1 MRAMLL
7 RRPRAAEENPLE
19 AADVPEPA
27 PGPAEVRI
35 RVRACGVCRTDL
47 HTVEGEI
54 HPPRLPVIPGHQ
66 VAGVVDS
73 VGPGVTR
80 FARGDRAGVPWL
92 YSTCG
97 ACAGCARGSENL
109 CEAGRFTGFSV
120 DGGYAEAMVARADFA
135 CPLPAGV
142 PDAQAAPLLCAGV
155 IGYRALRLS
164 EIRPGG
170 RLGLYGFGS
179 SAHIAIQ
186 VARHWGCEVFVMT
199 RGEEHRALARELGA
213 AWVGGAADAPPAPL
227 DSAVI
232 FAPAGP
238 LVLNALRALR
248 KGGTVALAGIYMTPI
263 PEIDYGALLYH
274 EKTVRSVANST
285 RRDAEELLGLAAA
298 IPIRAQVQTFPLEEA
313 NRALQFLKQ
322 DRIRG
327 AAVLEV
333 PSG

>member
-1 MRAMLL
+1 MVL
-7 RRPRAAEENPLE
+7 RRAGPAEANPLE
-19 AADVPEPA
+19 AAEAAEPR
-27 PGPAEVRI
+27 PGPGELRI

-54 HPPRLPVIPGHQ
+54 RPPRLPVIPGHQ
-66 VAGVVDS
+66 VVGVVDS
-73 VGPGVTR
+73 VGEGVTR
-80 FARGDRAGVPWL
+80 FQGGDRAGVPWL

-97 ACAGCARGSENL
+97 ACAYCARGDENL
-109 CEAGRFTGFSV
+109 CDAGRFTGFSV
-120 DGGYAEAMVARADFA
+120 DGGYAEAMVSRADYTF
-135 CPLPAGV
+135 PLPAAV

-170 RLGLYGFGS
+170 RLGLYGFGN
-179 SAHIAIQ
+179 SAHIAVQ
-186 VARHWGCEVFVMT
+186 VARHWDCEVFVMT
-199 RGEEHRALARELGA
+199 RGEGHRALARELGA
-213 AWVGGAADAPPAPL
+213 AWVGGADAAPPAPL

-238 LVLNALRALR
+238 LVLDALRALR

-263 PEIDYGALLYH
+263 PAIDYGALLYH

-285 RRDAEELLGLAAA
+285 RRDAEELLQLAAA
-298 IPIRAQVQTFPLEEA
+298 IPIRTQVQTFPLAEA
-313 NRALQFLKQ
+313 NRALQLLKQ

-327 AAVLEV
+327 AAVLQV
-333 PSG
+333 GAG

>member
-1 MRAMLL
+1 MRAMAL
-7 RRPRAAEENPLE
+7 RQAGPAESNPLE
-19 AADVPEPA
+19 AAEVPTPD
-27 PGPAEVRI
+27 PGRGEVRV

-66 VAGVVDS
+66 IVGVVDT
-73 VGPGVTR
+73 VGPGVAR
-80 FARGDRAGVPWL
+80 FAKGDRVGVPWL
-92 YSTCG
+92 HSTCG
-97 ACAGCARGSENL
+97 ACPFCARGAENL

-135 CPLPAGV
+135 YPLPADV
-142 PDAQAAPLLCAGV
+142 ADLPAAPLLCAGV

-170 RLGLYGFGS
+170 RLGLYGFGN

-186 VARHWGCEVFVMT
+186 VARHWGCEVYVMT

-213 AWVGGAADAPPAPL
+213 AWVGGADAAPPEKL

-238 LVLNALRALR
+238 LVLSALRSLR

-263 PEIDYGALLYH
+263 PEIDYGRFLYH
-274 EKTVRSVANST
+274 EKTLRSVANST
-285 RRDAEELLGLAAA
+285 RRDAEELLRLAAA
-298 IPIRAQVQTFPLEEA
+298 IPIRTRIQTFPLAEA
-313 NRALQFLKQ
+313 NRALQLLKQ
-322 DRIRG
+322 DGIRG

-333 PSG
+333 TPV

>member
-1 MRAMLL
+1 MRAMVL
-7 RRPRAAEENPLE
+7 RRPCAVEESPLE
-19 AADVPEPA
+19 ATEAPRPEPG
-27 PGPAEVRI
+27 PGEVLI

-47 HTVEGEI
+47 HTVEGDI

-66 VAGVVDS
+66 VVGVVEA
-73 VGPGVTR
+73 VGQGVTR
-80 FARGDRAGVPWL
+80 FARGDRVGVPWL
-92 YSTCG
+92 YSACG
-97 ACAGCARGSENL
+97 ACAYCARGSENL

-120 DGGYAEAMVARADFA
+120 DGGYAEAMVARADFTY
-135 CPLPAGV
+135 PLPAGV
-142 PDAQAAPLLCAGV
+142 EDLEAAPLLCAGV

-164 EIRPGG
+164 EIPRGG
-170 RLGLYGFGS
+170 RLGLYGFGN

-199 RGEEHRALARELGA
+199 RGDTHRALARELGA
-213 AWVGGAADAPPAPL
+213 AWVGAAEEAPPAPL

-238 LVLNALRALR
+238 LVLRALGALR

-285 RRDAEELLGLAAA
+285 RRDAEELLQLAAA
-298 IPIRAQVQTFPLEEA
+298 IPIRTRVEPFPLAEA
-313 NRALQFLKQ
+313 NLALQRLKA

-327 AAVLEV
+327 AAVLRV
-333 PSG
+333 SSG

>member
-1 MRAMLL
+1 
-7 RRPRAAEENPLE
+7 
-19 AADVPEPA
+19 
-27 PGPAEVRI
+27 
-35 RVRACGVCRTDL
+35 
-47 HTVEGEI
+47 
-54 HPPRLPVIPGHQ
+54 VIPGHQ
-66 VAGVVDS
+66 VVGVVDA

-80 FARGDRAGVPWL
+80 FGAGDRVGVPWL
-92 YSTCG
+92 YATCG
-97 ACAGCARGSENL
+97 TCAHCARGAENL
-109 CEAGRFTGFSV
+109 CDAGRFTGFSV

-135 CPLPAGV
+135 YPVPPGV

-170 RLGLYGFGS
+170 RLGLYGFGN

-199 RGEEHRALARELGA
+199 RGETHRALARDLGA
-213 AWVGGAADAPPAPL
+213 AWVGAADEAPPAPL
-227 DSAVI
+227 DSAVV

-238 LVLNALRALR
+238 LVLHALRALR

-263 PEIDYGALLYH
+263 PEIDYGRLLYH

-285 RRDAEELLGLAAA
+285 RQDAEDLLALAAA
-298 IPIRAQVQTFPLEEA
+298 IPIRTHVQILPLTEA
-313 NRALQFLKQ
+313 NRALQLLKR
-322 DRIRG
+322 DAVRG

-333 PSG
+333 

>member
-1 MRAMLL
+1 MVL
-7 RRPRAAEENPLE
+7 RRARAAEESPLD
-19 AADVPEPA
+19 AAEVAGPEPG
-27 PGPAEVRI
+27 PGEVRI

-66 VAGVVDS
+66 VVGVVDA

-80 FARGDRAGVPWL
+80 FAGGDRVGVPWL
-92 YSTCG
+92 YSACG
-97 ACAGCARGSENL
+97 ACQFCTRGSENL

-120 DGGYAEAMVARADFA
+120 DGGYAEAMVASADFA

-142 PDAQAAPLLCAGV
+142 PDVQAAPLLCAGV
-155 IGYRALRLS
+155 IGYRSLRLS
-164 EIRPGG
+164 EIRLGG

-199 RGEEHRALARELGA
+199 RGDEHRALARELGA

-238 LVLNALRALR
+238 LVLHALRALR
-248 KGGTVALAGIYMTPI
+248 RGGTVALAGIYMTPI

-285 RRDAEELLGLAAA
+285 RRDAEELLRMAAA
-298 IPIRAQVQTFPLEEA
+298 IPIRTQVQTFPLEEA
-313 NRALQFLKQ
+313 NRALRLLKQ

-327 AAVLEV
+327 AAVLHV
-333 PSG
+333 SSK

>member
-1 MRAMLL
+1 MRAMVL
-7 RRPRAAEENPLE
+7 RRPGPAEGNPLE
-19 AADVPEPA
+19 AAEVPTPEPGA
-27 PGPAEVRI
+27 GEVRI

-66 VAGVVDS
+66 SVGVVDA
-73 VGPGVTR
+73 VGAGVAR
-80 FARGDRAGVPWL
+80 FAGGDRVGVPWL

-97 ACAGCARGSENL
+97 ACAFCTRGAENL
-109 CEAGRFTGFSV
+109 CESGRFTGFSV
-120 DGGYAEAMVARADFA
+120 DGGYAEAMVARADFTY
-135 CPLPAGV
+135 PLPAGV
-142 PDAQAAPLLCAGV
+142 PDLSAAPLLCAGV

-170 RLGLYGFGS
+170 RLGLYGFGN

-186 VARHWGCEVFVMT
+186 VARHWGCQVYVMT
-199 RGEEHRALARELGA
+199 RGDEHRALARDLGA
-213 AWVGGAADAPPAPL
+213 AWVGGASEAPPEKL

-238 LVLNALRALR
+238 LVLDALRALR
-248 KGGTVALAGIYMTPI
+248 KGGTLALAGIYMTPI
-263 PEIDYGALLYH
+263 PEIDYGSLLYH

-285 RRDAEELLGLAAA
+285 RRDAGELLQLAAA
-298 IPIRAQVQTFPLEEA
+298 IPIRTQVQTFPLAEA
-313 NRALQFLKQ
+313 NRALQLLKQ

-327 AAVLEV
+327 AAVLQV
-333 PSG
+333 APA